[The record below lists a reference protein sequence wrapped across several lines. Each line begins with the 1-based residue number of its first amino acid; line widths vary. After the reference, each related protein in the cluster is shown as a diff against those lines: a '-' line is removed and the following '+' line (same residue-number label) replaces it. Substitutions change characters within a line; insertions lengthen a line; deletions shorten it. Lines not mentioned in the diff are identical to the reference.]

1 MHWDLMRH
9 GVIAHPFQARYEL
22 GCQWVDEDEWIYAVE
37 FEAAASESLPH
48 RYLQFR
54 GLDTVCEVTLNGE
67 RIASHDNMF
76 VPLEV
81 NVSERLREGK
91 NRLEIRFL
99 PAERIGRQRRA
110 EYFASNGL
118 PADLVRFDASAF
130 VRKAPYMYGWD
141 WGPRLV
147 SAGIWKP
154 VNLVEFKARFTD
166 VHVQQEHSEDTVTI
180 RCASTIEGQGHVVHF
195 WRSVGSS
202 TWQRIAEGG
211 NLVLRNPAL
220 WWPRGLGAAHL
231 HELRSY
237 VVNEGAVSELL
248 NVQTCEDVC
257 LDRRVTRVGLRT
269 VELERRPDEWGQ
281 SFRLEING
289 ASIWCLGAN
298 WIPDHSFPSQVTK
311 TRLVE
316 QLRRVADMN
325 MNMLRVWGGGTYES
339 DDFYDLCDE
348 LGILVWQDFPF
359 ACNYAPDDAE
369 SLGVIAEEAAAAIR
383 RLRNRPS
390 LALWCGNNENQMMFE
405 AKWDDATKHPA
416 RCHGE
421 HIWEGLLPDL
431 LGKLDRS
438 RPYISTS
445 PHSTGSGQLAN
456 ADESGDQHNW
466 DVWHGRGDWVHY
478 RESRARFASEYGF
491 ASAPSPKAWR
501 QIFGDDEWAR
511 QDVRSPLAQWHDKTK
526 KGYET
531 FLGFVQRHYPTSV
544 DLEHWTYV
552 SQLNQRDALT
562 AAIEHYRSSQF
573 CAGSLIW
580 QLNDCWPVQ
589 SWSVLDNTGA
599 YKAAAFALRRLYAE
613 SLATLTFN
621 GRGAQR
627 RLVVHAVLDN
637 CPAPRE
643 ETLQLE
649 FRDSRSGTV
658 LARWTRAVRLQPGQ
672 REQVFECDVAQYP
685 PTQTVVW
692 CDFAGRST
700 FRLLCEPKE
709 LETEQPHWAASYEN
723 GDLVLSTTVPVL
735 DVWVQPEAG
744 EVGENFVSLRE
755 AGTIRLAT
763 SGPTAEVQLHWIG
776 GRGKVPVFGGGI
788 DSGDFNRER

>member
-1 MHWDLMRH
+1 VHWDLVRH
-9 GVIAHPFQARYEL
+9 GVIAPPFQARYEL
-22 GCQWVDEDEWIYAVE
+22 GCQWVDRDEWIYAVE
-37 FEAAASESLPH
+37 FEATAAKSLPQ
-48 RYLQFR
+48 RYLQFC
-54 GLDTVCEVTLNGE
+54 GLDTVCVVTLNGE

-81 NVSERLREGK
+81 NVSGLLREGK
-91 NRLEIRFL
+91 NRLEIHFL
-99 PAERIGRQRRA
+99 PAERVGRERRTA
-110 EYFASNGL
+110 YFTRNGL
-118 PADLVRFDASAF
+118 PEDVVRFDASAF
-130 VRKAPYMYGWD
+130 VRKAPYMFGWD

-154 VNLVEFKARFTD
+154 VNLVEFEARFID
-166 VHVQQEHSEDTVTI
+166 VHVTQHHAGGSVTV
-180 RCASTIEGQGHVVHF
+180 RCESTMEGRGQVVHF
-195 WRSVGSS
+195 WRSADSA
-202 TWQRIAEGG
+202 TWQRIADGG
-211 NLVLRNPAL
+211 SLELRNPAL
-220 WWPRGLGAAHL
+220 WWPRGLGPASL

-237 VVNEGAVSELL
+237 VVATGSQHLSVRE
-248 NVQTCEDVC
+248 CEEVC

-269 VELERRPDEWGQ
+269 VELERRADAWGQ
-281 SFRLEING
+281 SFCFKVNG
-289 ASIWCLGAN
+289 TSVWCVGAN
-298 WIPDHSFPSQVTK
+298 WIPDHSFPSRVTK
-311 TRLVE
+311 ARLEE
-316 QLRRVADMN
+316 QFRRVVDMN

-339 DDFYDLCDE
+339 DEFYDLCDE

-359 ACNYAPDDAE
+359 ACNYAPDGPE
-369 SLGVIAEEAAAAIR
+369 ILGSIEEEAAAAIR

-405 AKWDDATKHPA
+405 AKWDDATKHPE

-421 HIWEGLLPDL
+421 RIWEELLPGLLTE
-431 LGKLDRS
+431 LDPE

-445 PHSTGSGQLAN
+445 PHSTGVGQLAN
-456 ADESGDQHNW
+456 SDESGDQHNW

-501 QIFGDDEWAR
+501 QIFGDEDWATK
-511 QDVRSPLAQWHDKTK
+511 DVRSPLAQWHDKTK

-531 FLGFVQRHYPTSV
+531 FLGFVQQHYPASR

-562 AAIEHYRSSQF
+562 TAIEHYRSSDF

-599 YKAAAFALRRLYAE
+599 YKASAFALRRLYAAC
-613 SLATLTFN
+613 LATLTFR
-621 GRGAQR
+621 GTGAQR

-637 CPAPRE
+637 CPTPRE

-649 FRDSRSGTV
+649 FRDSRSGVV
-658 LARWTRAVRLQPGQ
+658 LARWTRPIRLQPGQ
-672 REQVFECDVAQYP
+672 REVAFECDVGQYP
-685 PTQTVVW
+685 PTRTVVW
-692 CDFAGRST
+692 CDFGGHST
-700 FRLLCEPKE
+700 FRLFCEPKD
-709 LETEQPHWAASYEN
+709 LETEQPGWTARYEN
-723 GDLVLSTTVPVL
+723 GELLLTSTVPAL
-735 DVWVQPEAG
+735 DVWVQPDG
-744 EVGENFVSLRE
+744 VEVAENFVSLRE
-755 AGTIRLAT
+755 AGTIRLAA
-763 SGPTAEVQLHWIG
+763 SGPTAQVQLHWIG
-776 GRGKVPVFGGGI
+776 GRGNVSVFGGGI